1 MLSKLL
7 LINFIILRN
16 YLRICMRV
24 FFVFFILIFCSA
36 CDYFP
41 LSKKQQLLDL
51 DTIINFNEV
60 DFSPSFAM
68 CDSLVE
74 KEAKSTCFRTNIHQK
89 IGEELQKQVFTIKDS
104 IDEIVTVHLLIDNK
118 GDVKLEQMEASKII
132 KEQLPSLDSLLAISV
147 QNLPKIYPAIKR
159 GIPVKTKY
167 ILPIRIQ
174 LKE

>member
-1 MLSKLL
+1 
-7 LINFIILRN
+7 
-16 YLRICMRV
+16 MRV
-24 FFVFFILIFCSA
+24 FFVVFILIFCSS

-41 LSKKQQLLDL
+41 LSKKQQLPDL

-60 DFSPSFAM
+60 DFSPSFAI
-68 CDSLVE
+68 CDSLLE
-74 KEAKSTCFRTNIHQK
+74 KEAKSVCFRTNIHQK

-104 IDEIVTVHLLIDNK
+104 VDEMVTVHLLIDAK
-118 GDVKLEQMEASKII
+118 GVVTLEQMEATEII
-132 KEQLPSLDSLLAISV
+132 KEQLPELDSLLTISI